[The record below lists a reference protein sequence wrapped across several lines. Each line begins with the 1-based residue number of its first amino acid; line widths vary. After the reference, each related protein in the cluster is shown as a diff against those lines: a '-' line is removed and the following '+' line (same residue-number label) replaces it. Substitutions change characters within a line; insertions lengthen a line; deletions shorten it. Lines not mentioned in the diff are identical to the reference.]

1 MLENYDQIKTLRDE
15 LFKRY
20 KKLVL
25 NKRELAQE
33 MGVSVSFID
42 KSLARGYGI
51 PNYIKLGHAS
61 NGMIMFNVVDVAN
74 YLSCTLKMG

>member
-1 MLENYDQIKTLRDE
+1 MFENHDKIKTLREE

-20 KKLVL
+20 NKLVL

-33 MGVSVSFID
+33 MGVSLSFID

-61 NGMIMFNVVDVAN
+61 NGKVMFNMVDVAN
-74 YLSCTLKMG
+74 YLSSTMKMG